1 LHSPHKMGQRG
12 RTFFNVQS
20 EGICAKHTGSE
31 STLLLQR
38 AASGGSA
45 VASDGDASGLS
56 VHVPTPSLVSTGDD
70 AFGALLVVAPWVS
83 TAGVGLAVAAG
94 GGVVSADVE
103 AAGARVVVKIVA
115 VVVVAV
121 VVVAPVVGVWP
132 RLSTGGSLSVAKI
145 ACDCSSMPVI
155 VILHLS
161 SKQSWT
167 WLCQVEMGFHP

>member
-121 VVVAPVVGVWP
+121 VVV
-132 RLSTGGSLSVAKI
+132 VAKMVVVMSAI
-145 ACDCSSMPVI
+145 MVVALRQTRFWMEEKAFPG
-155 VILHLS
+155 LS
-161 SKQSWT
+161 AVGSKDN
-167 WLCQVEMGFHP
+167 